1 MISPFSKGLYQFS
14 TKTITARTYAKF
26 QEKYAAHLEAFKK
39 KTTDHH
45 KES

>member
-1 MISPFSKGLYQFS
+1 MISTLSRGTYSFS